1 MTVRLDCGKVQPASG
16 CTHVMEAESEDEIM
30 QLAAEH
36 AREDHG
42 MEVTPELAEEVR
54 KHIEQV

>member
-16 CTHVMEAESEDEIM
+16 CTHVMEAESEDEVM
-30 QLAAEH
+30 RLAAEH

-42 MEVTPELAEEVR
+42 MEVTPELAQEVR
-54 KHIEQV
+54 KHLEYV

>member
-16 CTHVMEAESEDEIM
+16 CTHVMEAESEDEVM
-30 QLAAEH
+30 RLAAEH

-42 MEVTPELAEEVR
+42 MEVTPELAQKVR
-54 KHIEQV
+54 EHIEQV

>member
-1 MTVRLDCGKVQPASG
+1 MTLRLDCGKVQPASG
-16 CTHVMEAESEDEIM
+16 CTHVMEAESEGEIM
-30 QLAAEH
+30 RLAAEH

-42 MEVTPELAEEVR
+42 MEVTPEIAQEVR